1 MKLIK
6 KLLLACALFGATCAL
21 SHAAVLYAYA
31 GPQLVNDSSFS
42 LPSLG
47 LSRDDSVNST
57 LYFKYTVT
65 NPASN
70 NTTENYFAAMQ
81 LFESGGERLGVGNGW
96 VPYAYSAYNT
106 TVGNFDLKS
115 SSPESFATYQDVRPT
130 DITTIMIR
138 MDFVSGGNDNITVWL
153 NPNLALTEAAQSPS
167 LTTNFFANASFDEIR
182 LREGGGGNGWTFSDI
197 VIAGNSTDTG
207 FFAVPEPSAALLGAF
222 GLIGLLR
229 RRK

>member
-1 MKLIK
+1 
-6 KLLLACALFGATCAL
+6 
-21 SHAAVLYAYA
+21 
-31 GPQLVNDSSFS
+31 
-42 LPSLG
+42 
-47 LSRDDSVNST
+47 
-57 LYFKYTVT
+57 
-65 NPASN
+65 
-70 NTTENYFAAMQ
+70 
-81 LFESGGERLGVGNGW
+81 
-96 VPYAYSAYNT
+96 
-106 TVGNFDLKS
+106 
-115 SSPESFATYQDVRPT
+115 
-130 DITTIMIR
+130 
-138 MDFVSGGNDNITVWL
+138 DNITVWL